1 MISKQPL
8 SKGFTAILIMS
19 AFVELIRADVQLAR
33 GKFGLLYEKVRS
45 LPLSKNC
52 LEPGTCQDIC
62 DAVDLACVFY
72 FKEVR
77 CLQRSAATTTLLR
90 KRGFSAQMVIG
101 VRQCPFRAH
110 AWVEVAGHTV
120 NDKPYTPTMYAVLD
134 RC

>member
-1 MISKQPL
+1 MISTQPL
-8 SKGFTAILIMS
+8 SNGFTAILIMR
-19 AFVELIRADVQLAR
+19 AFAELIRADVELAR
-33 GKFGLLYEKVRS
+33 GKFGLLYARVRS
-45 LPLSKNC
+45 FRVREGC
-52 LEPGTCQDIC
+52 REPRTCEDIC
-62 DAVDLACVFY
+62 RAVDLACVFY

-90 KRGFSAQMVIG
+90 KNGISAEMVIG

-110 AWVEVAGHTV
+110 AWVEVAGRTV